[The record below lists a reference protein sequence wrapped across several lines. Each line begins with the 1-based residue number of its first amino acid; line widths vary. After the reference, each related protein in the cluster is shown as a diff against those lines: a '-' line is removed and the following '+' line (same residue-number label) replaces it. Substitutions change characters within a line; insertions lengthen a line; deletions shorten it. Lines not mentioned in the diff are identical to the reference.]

1 MALSAPGAGRASCH
15 ISHTKSIA
23 GRRGTLDEMMRE
35 IVPGAVERYAKKNP
49 NIVVAEEANNESYVN
64 DGEGGFRP
72 CENIRE
78 VMEYGDSRAARLSR
92 KITKDKK
99 NKRGEMKGGTVTT
112 TTFLVHLPRTMCVEQ
127 PDFYPAIN
135 PRTGKRRID
144 PETGE
149 PASRSRWVARDRDE
163 ADEYFSAVLEYL
175 GANVVPGG
183 INGILGVSVQ
193 YSENTPHMHVLAD
206 TFGDDPKRPG
216 MLRQD
221 WSRGYSLH
229 RDVCNDE
236 GKAVQGWEKIRD
248 LHKGLREYLI
258 AHGFEVERESSER
271 SLENL
276 AKAEYVASM
285 QALDTAEETLA
296 RVAALEPEARAEAE
310 RLIAGAREKSRG
322 LVIDAQLKAEE
333 VIDRAE
339 LDARDT
345 LDSAR
350 TRAKA
355 ITESARDQAH
365 KEGLAEAEYLQQAA
379 REQLALADEHYAKA
393 LTARSIPDEQA
404 RHLAS
409 LGARQLATVL
419 DKYVDEAVREKVEK
433 VLSSTERLFARN
445 PEALI
450 AKARE
455 VGRKQG
461 NGLVRQRGK
470 VIETIETATTTTER
484 DDGME
489 F

>member
-1 MALSAPGAGRASCH
+1 MALAAPAAGRASCH
-15 ISHTKSIA
+15 ISHTKSMA

-49 NIVVAEEANNESYVN
+49 NIMVAEEADNESYVN
-64 DGEGGFRP
+64 DGEGGFRL
-72 CENIRE
+72 CEDIRE
-78 VMEYGDSRAARLSR
+78 VMEYGDARAARLSR

-99 NKRGEMKGGTVTT
+99 NKRGEMVGGTVTT

-183 INGILGVSVQ
+183 MNGILGVSVQ

-221 WSRGYSLH
+221 WSRAYSEH
-229 RDVCNDE
+229 RDVRDE
-236 GKAVQGWEKIRD
+236 EGRRVPGWAKIRD
-248 LHKGLREYLI
+248 LHAGLREHLI
-258 AHGFEVERESSER
+258 ANGFEVERESSER

-296 RVAALEPEARAEAE
+296 RVAALEPEARAEAA
-310 RLIAGAREKSRG
+310 RLVSAAKKQSASI
-322 LVIDAQLKAEE
+322 ITDAQIEAGDIKA
-333 VIDRAE
+333 DAE
-339 LDARDT
+339 LDARDL

-350 TRAKA
+350 ARARSAREEGRKEGRAEAEQDRQRAREALDRAKA
-355 ITESARDQAH
+355 VS
-365 KEGLAEAEYLQQAA
+365 QAA
-379 REQLALADEHYAKA
+379 DEQYAA
-393 LTARSIPDEQA
+393 AINAPSIPDEQA

-409 LGARQLATVL
+409 MGARHLATVL
-419 DKYVDEAVREKVEK
+419 SKHVDDATRKKVEK
-433 VLSSTERLFARN
+433 AQAAADRTFARN
-445 PEALI
+445 PEAFI
-450 AKARE
+450 KQARE
-455 VGRKQG
+455 V
-461 NGLVRQRGK
+461 
-470 VIETIETATTTTER
+470 ER
-484 DDGME
+484 VHSERLARNRRITQQVSADNTLNHDGPE

>member
-1 MALSAPGAGRASCH
+1 MALSAPAAGRASCH

-49 NIVVAEEANNESYVN
+49 NIMVAEEADNESYVN
-64 DGEGGFRP
+64 DGEGGFRL
-72 CENIRE
+72 CEDIRE
-78 VMEYGDSRAARLSR
+78 VMEYGDARAARLSR

-99 NKRGEMKGGTVTT
+99 NKRGEMVGGTVTT

-183 INGILGVSVQ
+183 MDGILGVSVQ

-221 WSRGYSLH
+221 WSRAYSEH
-229 RDVCNDE
+229 RDVRDE
-236 GKAVQGWEKIRD
+236 EGRRVPGWEKIRD
-248 LHKGLREYLI
+248 LHAGLREHLI
-258 AHGFEVERESSER
+258 ANGFEVERESSER

-285 QALDTAEETLA
+285 RALDTAEETLA

-310 RLIAGAREKSRG
+310 RLLAAAREHSG
-322 LVIDAQLKAEE
+322 HIVSDAQVKGEE
-333 VIDRAE
+333 IVDRAE

-350 TRAKA
+350 TRAEA
-355 ITESARDQAH
+355 ITASAREEGRKA
-365 KEGLAEAEYLQQAA
+365 GLAETETLRKQA
-379 REQLALADEHYAKA
+379 RERLTQADEFYTKA
-393 LTARSIPDEQA
+393 MTARSIPDEQA
-404 RHLAS
+404 RY
-409 LGARQLATVL
+409 LATVGANTL
-419 DKYVDEAVREKVEK
+419 AATLSKHVDESTQRKIEKAKASLEK
-433 VLSSTERLFARN
+433 TFAHSSEMLIER
-445 PEALI
+445 
-450 AKARE
+450 ARE
-455 VGRKQG
+455 VERKHS
-461 NGLVRQRGK
+461 NGLVRQRARLR
-470 VIETIETATTTTER
+470 ETIETATR
-484 DDGME
+484 DLDDGYEM
-489 F
+489 

>member
-1 MALSAPGAGRASCH
+1 MALSAPAAGRASCH

-49 NIVVAEEANNESYVN
+49 NIMVAEEADNESYVN
-64 DGEGGFRP
+64 DGEGGFRL
-72 CENIRE
+72 CEDIRE
-78 VMEYGDSRAARLSR
+78 VMEYGDARAARLSR

-99 NKRGEMKGGTVTT
+99 NKRGEMVGGTVTT

-183 INGILGVSVQ
+183 MDGILGISLQ

-206 TFGDDPKRPG
+206 TFGDDPKHPG
-216 MLRQD
+216 SLRQD
-221 WSRGYSLH
+221 WSRAYSEH
-229 RDVCNDE
+229 RDVRDE
-236 GKAVQGWEKIRD
+236 DGRRVPGWEKIRD
-248 LHKGLREYLI
+248 LHVGLREHLI
-258 AHGFEVERESSER
+258 AKGFDIERESSER
-271 SLENL
+271 STESL

-285 QALDTAEETLA
+285 QALETAEETLA
-296 RVAALEPEARAEAE
+296 RVAKLEPEARAEAE
-310 RLIAGAREKSRG
+310 RLVKAARQRSSEIIS
-322 LVIDAQLKAEE
+322 DAQ
-333 VIDRAE
+333 
-339 LDARDT
+339 
-345 LDSAR
+345 
-350 TRAKA
+350 
-355 ITESARDQAH
+355 TESADILDEAERDAQTVRSSAREAGRQ
-365 KEGLAEAEYLQQAA
+365 EGRAEGQAEARRLQQAA
-379 REQLALADEHYAKA
+379 RERLAEADATYAEA
-393 LTARSIPDEQA
+393 MTARSIPSEQA

-409 LGARQLATVL
+409 LGAKTLASAIS
-419 DKYVDEAVREKVEK
+419 KRVDERTREEVERTRASVERTFAK
-433 VLSSTERLFARN
+433 NSEVLIGR
-445 PEALI
+445 
-450 AKARE
+450 ARE
-455 VGRKQG
+455 VERSYG
-461 NGLVRQRGK
+461 NKLVSKRVQ
-470 VIETIETATTTTER
+470 VSQAQESLE

>member
-49 NIVVAEEANNESYVN
+49 NIVVAEEANNASYVN

-72 CENIRE
+72 CEDIRE

-183 INGILGVSVQ
+183 MNGILGVSVQ
-193 YSENTPHMHVLAD
+193 HSENTPHMHVLAD

-221 WSRGYSLH
+221 WSRAYSLH

-248 LHKGLREYLI
+248 LHKGLREHLI

-310 RLIAGAREKSRG
+310 RLLVAAREQSG
-322 LVIDAQLKAEE
+322 HIVSDAQVKGEE
-333 VIDRAE
+333 IKESAE
-339 LDARDT
+339 LDAKAVKS
-345 LDSAR
+345 SAR
-350 TRAKA
+350 EEGKK
-355 ITESARDQAH
+355 Q
-365 KEGLAEAEYLQQAA
+365 GLAEGRAEAKRFREQA
-379 REQLALADEHYAKA
+379 REQLARADKRYAEA
-393 LTARSIPDEQA
+393 MTARSIPDEQA
-404 RHLAS
+404 RYLATV
-409 LGARQLATVL
+409 GARHLATVL
-419 DKYVDEAVREKVEK
+419 DKHVDDATREKVEK
-433 VLSSTERLFARN
+433 VRASAERTFARN
-445 PEALI
+445 SETLI
-450 AKARE
+450 EQARE
-455 VGRKQG
+455 VERKYG
-461 NGLVRQRGK
+461 NGLIRQRARLR
-470 VIETIETATTTTER
+470 ESIETATTTTER